1 MRKFKI
7 TSSLSPEVTYAHTT
21 LYLER
26 TLSALARQA
35 HPKSPITIT
44 VEDVTEDQT
53 RLKVGKPDWAK
64 GP

>member
-1 MRKFKI
+1 MRKLKI
-7 TSSLSPEVTYAHTT
+7 TSNQTGSIFIVSSEKHISA
-21 LYLER
+21 
-26 TLSALARQA
+26 TLSHMARKA
-35 HPKSPITIT
+35 HPRSPITIT